1 MRGVIVSAPDY
12 ESLQIIHTARR
23 LYKSGIST
31 SSEKQDLSR
40 RFAEGYKK
48 LFLMTGG
55 NPPKEWLDLQ
65 DRIKRYQQ
73 ELNKLGIRD
82 HQVPGLVSY
91 TNESYGDTLL
101 RGLRLP
107 YRIAELLLLV
117 LVSFIPALFLNL
129 PVGLIARLYANNRR
143 RAVMA
148 ISTVKVK
155 GLDVLLSEK
164 VLLCIV
170 LVPSLWISYGL
181 VLYFFTNLDGPTIA
195 LAISSLPL
203 FSYMGIVTA
212 EAGMVNFKDVLPI
225 FQQLFPSTKRRF
237 LLLPALRDDLQ
248 KDLLTFIRMIGPS
261 LGDVYTS
268 KNLDWAQFQKSSR
281 GESIA
286 QIKASKEE

>member
-1 MRGVIVSAPDY
+1 
-12 ESLQIIHTARR
+12 
-23 LYKSGIST
+23 
-31 SSEKQDLSR
+31 
-40 RFAEGYKK
+40 
-48 LFLMTGG
+48 
-55 NPPKEWLDLQ
+55 
-65 DRIKRYQQ
+65 
-73 ELNKLGIRD
+73 
-82 HQVPGLVSY
+82 
-91 TNESYGDTLL
+91 
-101 RGLRLP
+101 
-107 YRIAELLLLV
+107 
-117 LVSFIPALFLNL
+117 
-129 PVGLIARLYANNRR
+129 
-143 RAVMA
+143 MA

-181 VLYFFTNLDGPTIA
+181 ALYFFTNLDGPTIA

-225 FQQLFPSTKRRF
+225 FQQLFPSTKRR
-237 LLLPALRDDLQ
+237 LLSLPALRDDLQ